1 MESIVNAIIEDD
13 FEWFEELI
21 NEKGCDVTDSNGF
34 TPLMYCVQNDREKM
48 IDFLLEKKCDV
59 NKINNIGNTAL
70 FYAVFKSRNRT
81 ETIEKL
87 LKNGADMNVVNKSG
101 ISSLALAN
109 SMANE
114 KVKEFM
120 NGWK

>member
-70 FYAVFKSRNRT
+70 FYAVFKSKNKT
-81 ETIEKL
+81 DSIEKL
-87 LKNGADMNVVNKSG
+87 LKKGADMNVVNKSG
-101 ISSLALAN
+101 ISSLTLAN

-120 NGWK
+120 NEWK